1 MDAMDYLGVAKD
13 IAQIAFWLVAGGLA
27 VLTYRQARRT
37 VLQPIRTEVFK
48 EQLKV
53 MSEAMSLFVG
63 KHELA
68 LRGDFDFDS
77 LFDANVCY
85 LLDNYATNFF
95 DVQFDPETRKYNS
108 RDCPMREGDAVVEAS
123 PPSFATSV
131 NPLEDVAD
139 SRVRAACWARYKTKV
154 LYINRQYCEME
165 QRITRLLENPLLP
178 AMLAELLTQYRAM
191 AAQNRSALRGVLDG
205 AAKELPEQFST
216 LQAMERIAPLDW
228 PRELWNR
235 YNHEFKHLKP
245 LADQIVTFVRHYF
258 EADSLKRL

>member
-1 MDAMDYLGVAKD
+1 MNYLGVVKD
-13 IAQIAFWLVAGGLA
+13 VAQIAFWLVAGVLA
-27 VLTYRQARRT
+27 ALTYRQARRT

-68 LRGDFDFDS
+68 LRGDFDFNA

-85 LLDNYATNFF
+85 LLDSYATNFF
-95 DVQFDPETRKYNS
+95 EVQFDPEQRKYNS
-108 RDCPMREGDAVVEAS
+108 RDCPMREGDAVVEELPPANS
-123 PPSFATSV
+123 PEV
-131 NPLEDVAD
+131 VAD
-139 SRVRAACWARYKTKV
+139 SRVRAARWARYRTKI
-154 LYINRQYCEME
+154 LYINRQYCEMD

-178 AMLAELLTQYRAM
+178 AQLAELLTRYRAM
-191 AAQNRSALRGVLDG
+191 AAQNRSALREVLDG
-205 AAKELPEQFST
+205 AAKEMPEKFST
-216 LQAMERIAPLDW
+216 LQAMERIAPLEW

-245 LADQIVTFVRHYF
+245 LADQIVTFVRNYF